1 MLNRVNLIFKRIY
14 LQKDVL
20 RRESVAMFLE
30 GEGLALEDD
39 CEIAVCA
46 YWQGEIVGC
55 GSLAG
60 NVLKCIAV
68 SPVLQGEGL
77 SLKLLTELLTLAYEL
92 NRSEL
97 FLFTK
102 PQNRLLFSG
111 AGFWP
116 IAQAGQLAVLME
128 NSSERLARFCRQLA
142 LYRQP
147 GKTIGAIVMNANPF
161 TLGHR
166 YLVEQAAAACDWLH
180 LFVVKEDASFFSYTD
195 RWALI
200 EQGIAGI
207 DNVTLHSGS
216 AYMISRA
223 TFPGYFLKEKGV
235 VDDCHCQ
242 IDLQLFREHLAPAL
256 GITHRFVGSE
266 PFCPLT
272 CAYNQRMHDILHDP
286 KRSGPVI
293 EVVEL
298 ARVEKNGAAISASR
312 VRKLYSERNWPAISA
327 LVPAGT
333 LASSDVMIRIG
344 PSSEPGIRLEL
355 ESLVKQQFGAAIE
368 QVVRET
374 LAKLGVERALVS
386 VDDKGALE
394 CILRARVQAA
404 ALRAAEQT
412 EIQWSAL

>member
-1 MLNRVNLIFKRIY
+1 MQNRVNLIFKRIY

-30 GEGLALEDD
+30 GVGLALEDD

-116 IAQAGQLAVLME
+116 IAQAGELAVLME

-223 TFPGYFLKEKGV
+223 TFPG
-235 VDDCHCQ
+235 
-242 IDLQLFREHLAPAL
+242 
-256 GITHRFVGSE
+256 
-266 PFCPLT
+266 
-272 CAYNQRMHDILHDP
+272 
-286 KRSGPVI
+286 
-293 EVVEL
+293 
-298 ARVEKNGAAISASR
+298 
-312 VRKLYSERNWPAISA
+312 
-327 LVPAGT
+327 
-333 LASSDVMIRIG
+333 
-344 PSSEPGIRLEL
+344 
-355 ESLVKQQFGAAIE
+355 
-368 QVVRET
+368 
-374 LAKLGVERALVS
+374 
-386 VDDKGALE
+386 
-394 CILRARVQAA
+394 
-404 ALRAAEQT
+404 
-412 EIQWSAL
+412 

>member
-1 MLNRVNLIFKRIY
+1 
-14 LQKDVL
+14 
-20 RRESVAMFLE
+20 MFLE
-30 GEGLALEDD
+30 GVGLALEDD

-116 IAQAGQLAVLME
+116 IAQAGELAVLME

-180 LFVVKEDASFFSYTD
+180 LFVVKEDASFFPIPT
-195 RWALI
+195 
-200 EQGIAGI
+200 
-207 DNVTLHSGS
+207 
-216 AYMISRA
+216 
-223 TFPGYFLKEKGV
+223 
-235 VDDCHCQ
+235 
-242 IDLQLFREHLAPAL
+242 
-256 GITHRFVGSE
+256 VG
-266 PFCPLT
+266 
-272 CAYNQRMHDILHDP
+272 R
-286 KRSGPVI
+286 
-293 EVVEL
+293 
-298 ARVEKNGAAISASR
+298 
-312 VRKLYSERNWPAISA
+312 
-327 LVPAGT
+327 
-333 LASSDVMIRIG
+333 
-344 PSSEPGIRLEL
+344 
-355 ESLVKQQFGAAIE
+355 
-368 QVVRET
+368 
-374 LAKLGVERALVS
+374 
-386 VDDKGALE
+386 
-394 CILRARVQAA
+394 
-404 ALRAAEQT
+404 
-412 EIQWSAL
+412 